1 MSVWVTSQLTW
12 QRKMLC
18 NNSFLVYKAEWSPN
32 DTTAAVF
39 SAQTNRK
46 MSSSSNNSQIIIGLN
61 KILNLNDSSEIKRME
76 TEFESN
82 GWCFISL
89 PTELIPNSTLIEQ
102 LSSFFESGWG
112 RRLYRMNRG
121 IYGYSK
127 LDHKEGIKLLTRT
140 YFEQFANKGLVP
152 LQLVKPLNYL
162 IQVLDAVAK
171 RLIEVLDQHCVFHLY
186 SSIVLTYHWKK
197 NSLVCSILYLIS
209 TIKVVFNHHQ
219 MDNQLKKSIVFHI
232 MIQDY
237 FQLVYFQHM
246 KDFNWKIWWVMNGF
260 MGL

>member
-1 MSVWVTSQLTW
+1 
-12 QRKMLC
+12 MLC
-18 NNSFLVYKAEWSPN
+18 NNSFFVYKAEWLPN
-32 DTTAAVF
+32 DITAAVF

-46 MSSSSNNSQIIIGLN
+46 MSSSSNNSQIIINLN

-82 GWCFISL
+82 GWWFISL

-127 LDHKEGIKLLTRT
+127 LDHKEGIKLLTGT

-152 LQLVKPLNYL
+152 LQLVKPMNYL
-162 IQVLDAVAK
+162 IQVLDTVAK
-171 RLIEVLDQHCVFHLY
+171 RLIEVLDQHCVFQTEPSL
-186 SSIVLTYHWKK
+186 STLIDRVDLPLEEEQFGMLDIVSY
-197 NSLVCSILYLIS
+197 
-209 TIKVVFNHHQ
+209 FNHHQ
-219 MDNQLKKSIVFHI
+219 MENQLKKSIVFHI

-246 KDFNWKIWWVMNGF
+246 KDFN
-260 MGL
+260 